1 MGASVTQTAQT
12 ANFDLGRGQPGE
24 TPGNGPR
31 PGRRALW
38 NQVRLAALGILF
50 LAGAFAIVAYDALAP
65 GGSVTLTVGDV
76 APDDIRAPYGI
87 TYQSEALTRL
97 ARQEAAAR
105 VGNVYDPPNP
115 AILRQQI
122 QVARRV
128 LDYINSIRLDSFGA
142 SDQKLRD
149 LEAIDAISLPHD
161 VYAGLL
167 QLSDSAWRDVDSQVM
182 LLIERTMRNEIRED
196 DLLQTY
202 ANLPNLVSISL
213 DESQSTLIVA
223 LVRALIQPNAFYNET
238 ATHEAQRQ
246 AAENV
251 QPVMQ
256 TFAEGQIVVPGGAI
270 VTEGDIEA
278 LAQFRLLQ
286 PTDQRLRA
294 FAGAALAVL
303 LFSIIIVFYLRL
315 FKPALLENTP
325 LVILIGGLL
334 LIFLAGARLFN
345 ESSSIIS
352 HLYPAAA
359 FTLIVVAITDAHVAM
374 VLTAVLAVLI
384 GIVTG
389 NSLEAAALAGATG
402 AAGVLVLG
410 RVERLNA
417 YFVAGLVIGVVNVVI
432 SLIFGLTATVI
443 DPTHIVAAIPAG
455 LMSGILAAGLGL
467 VGLYLGSSLLN
478 LPTSVKLLELAQPNQ
493 PLLQR
498 LLREAPGTYQHSL
511 QVANLGELAAERI
524 GANALLVRIGALYHD
539 IGKLTAPPFFGENQP
554 EGFNPHEQFS
564 PEESAR
570 IIISHVTEG
579 ERIGRQHRLPG
590 PLIDFILEHHGT
602 TQALY
607 FYNQA
612 LATVEGDES
621 RVNKAAFTYPGP
633 RPQNRESGIL
643 MLADASETIVRSKRT
658 RNKQEIADIVADVI
672 NMRLAGGQL
681 DESQLT
687 VSDLKVVREVFM
699 TSLQGVFHPRL
710 AYPSAPATLTQEAAK
725 IAAQDV
731 NAPGLLS
738 GAAALPEPP
747 SGPSVPPVTPPIAP
761 RMPASE
767 GQS

>member
-1 MGASVTQTAQT
+1 MTQTEPSAQ
-12 ANFDLGRGQPGE
+12 GERGDR
-24 TPGNGPR
+24 GNGPTGDTPGPR
-31 PGRRALW
+31 PDRRALIQ
-38 NQVRLAALGILF
+38 NIRLAALGILF
-50 LAGAFAIVAYDALAP
+50 LAGAFAIVAYDAIAP
-65 GGSVTLTVGDV
+65 SGSVTLAVGDV

-87 TYQSEALTRL
+87 TYQSEVLTRL
-97 ARQEAAAR
+97 ARREASAR

-128 LDYINSIRLDSFGA
+128 LDYINNIRLDSFGTP
-142 SDQKLRD
+142 DQKLAD
-149 LEAIDAISLPHD
+149 LEAIDAISLPRD
-161 VYAGLL
+161 VYARLL
-167 QLSDSAWRDVDSQVM
+167 QLSDTDWRDVDSQVM
-182 LLIERTMRNEIRED
+182 LLLERTMRNEIRED

-202 ANLPNLVSISL
+202 ANLPNLVSITL
-213 DESQSTLIVA
+213 DENESALIVA

-238 ATHEAQRQ
+238 ATQAAQRD
-246 AAENV
+246 AAESV
-251 QPVMQ
+251 QPVMV
-256 TFAEGQIVVPGGAI
+256 TFVEGQIVVPGGTI
-270 VTEGDIEA
+270 VSERDIEA

-286 PTDQRLRA
+286 PVDQRLRT

-303 LFSIIIVFYLRL
+303 LFSTFIVAYLRQ

-334 LIFLAGARLFN
+334 LIFLAGARIFS
-345 ESSSIIS
+345 EGPPVIA

-374 VLTAVLAVLI
+374 VLTASLAILI
-384 GIVTG
+384 GVVTG
-389 NSLEAAALAGATG
+389 NSLEPAVLAAATG

-432 SLIFGLTATVI
+432 GLIFNLTATVI
-443 DPTHIVAAIPAG
+443 DPAAILATVPSG
-455 LMSGILAAGLGL
+455 FLSGILAAGLGL

-511 QVANLGELAAERI
+511 QVANLAELAAERI

-579 ERIGRQHRLPG
+579 ERIGRQHRLPR

-612 LATVEGDES
+612 LANAGGDES
-621 RVNKAAFTYPGP
+621 GVDKAAYTYPGP

-643 MLADASETIVRSKRT
+643 MLADAAETIVRSKRT

-681 DESQLT
+681 DESKLT

-699 TSLQGVFHPRL
+699 TSLQGVFHPRI
-710 AYPSAPATLTQEAAK
+710 AYPAPPSTLTQEAAR

-731 NAPGLLS
+731 NAPPPLS
-738 GAAALPEPP
+738 NPAALAEPP
-747 SGPSVPPVTPPIAP
+747 SKPVAPPVGPVGP
-761 RMPASE
+761 RVPASE